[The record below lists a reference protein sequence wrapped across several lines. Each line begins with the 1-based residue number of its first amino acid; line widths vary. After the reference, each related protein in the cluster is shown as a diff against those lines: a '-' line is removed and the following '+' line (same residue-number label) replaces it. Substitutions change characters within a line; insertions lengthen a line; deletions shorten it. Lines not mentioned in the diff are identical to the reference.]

1 MSTFKDY
8 LTEAVKSY
16 DYKIK
21 IAGASK
27 DIDKNALETAL
38 AKFDLAKMSAGKT
51 TPIMTLPLDF
61 PNLSNESVT
70 IFDVSTN
77 YPESPRVMHEYLSDL
92 LRIPMTHM
100 VVRKPGEPTEEYQ
113 EQMAVAGKSE
123 YKNKLQDI
131 EMSDAPKVNAEDFHS
146 TKANMSLLKEL
157 LKNTKNIAIV
167 GASSNPERDSF
178 KVMKFL
184 LDQGYKIFPVNP
196 KEKDILGIRCY
207 PSLTSIKERVDMVDM
222 FRAKEFI
229 FDLTKE
235 AIEINTNVIWMQEGI
250 IDEKSS
256 SLGISN
262 GIRMVMDKCHK
273 KVLES

>member
-38 AKFDLAKMSAGKT
+38 QKFDLASMSAGKT

-61 PNLSNESVT
+61 PALSNESVT
-70 IFDVSTN
+70 IFDVTTN

-113 EQMAVAGKSE
+113 DEMQVAKKSE
-123 YKNKLQDI
+123 FANKLDSV
-131 EMSDAPKVNAEDFHS
+131 E
-146 TKANMSLLKEL
+146 TKFQEHPVKGEEHYGDKHNMGLLKEL
-157 LKNTKNIAIV
+157 LKDKEDRYEITNGTDNKV
-167 GASSNPERDSF
+167 GNVMPSEDDKKAGSPIHTGPGPVKGNPHPTTLQGF
-178 KVMKFL
+178 K
-184 LDQGYKIFPVNP
+184 Q
-196 KEKDILGIRCY
+196 
-207 PSLTSIKERVDMVDM
+207 
-222 FRAKEFI
+222 
-229 FDLTKE
+229 
-235 AIEINTNVIWMQEGI
+235 
-250 IDEKSS
+250 
-256 SLGISN
+256 
-262 GIRMVMDKCHK
+262 
-273 KVLES
+273 